1 MLEEKDPKDPFEISG
16 FNPVKN
22 NRPSSEE
29 LERIKKYSDENLE
42 IIFSKFS
49 IDNLKEKKLDDNEKR
64 DIIVN
69 LIGALDY
76 YIHEII
82 IWGLVQITLNK
93 FPVGKNYEK
102 QKIELE
108 YKYIKMACN
117 YSAMSF
123 YKK

>member
-1 MLEEKDPKDPFEISG
+1 MLEEKDLKDPFEISG

-102 QKIELE
+102 QK
-108 YKYIKMACN
+108 
-117 YSAMSF
+117 
-123 YKK
+123 